1 MNSREIIEQINN
13 NPSGEI
19 IRTIKINDR
28 DYKLKLY
35 WNSRVRITIGPKN
48 SLITETDFSEIRKL
62 PLISIIVR
70 TPQYGLRG
78 ENRTHREVTLK
89 SIYPCATLLSCFKTY
104 LSK

>member
-35 WNSRVRITIGPKN
+35 WNSRVRIKIGPKN

-78 ENRTHREVTLK
+78 EKN
-89 SIYPCATLLSCFKTY
+89 
-104 LSK
+104 